1 MCYLVYVSCSD
12 VEKASS
18 EMYASFETTRES
30 TSNVVSAATEL
41 LSAFDKDPVIR
52 NVLVRFKNLRLAC
65 DTSLDSQI
73 VGVVWEW

>member
-1 MCYLVYVSCSD
+1 VSCSD

-18 EMYASFETTRES
+18 EVYASFETTRES

-52 NVLVRFKNLRLAC
+52 NTLVRFKNLRLTC
-65 DTSLDSQI
+65 DTSLDNHI
-73 VGVVWEW
+73 VGVVWK